1 MFENKASV
9 SLEYNCFPSIV
20 VLDIVRILIYIRG
33 MSSNLPGKIFL
44 DLIKK
49 IEIRQIKE
57 QDKEAFIAL
66 SLALT
71 KFNKRQ
77 HDKHYPNFQEI
88 LDVRKKRV
96 EEAFAKISKYS
107 SKVIIMAFEDNIAV
121 GYLRSYIHDHKLRVG
136 CLDEL
141 FIKNEARGQGIG
153 KKLLDAGT
161 QWMKE
166 KNIVRMITSV
176 YFWNTS
182 ARTFYEQEGFKEYS
196 VFCEKA
202 IGPANK

>member
-1 MFENKASV
+1 
-9 SLEYNCFPSIV
+9 
-20 VLDIVRILIYIRG
+20 
-33 MSSNLPGKIFL
+33 MSSNLQDRISL

-57 QDKEAFIAL
+57 QDKEAFVEL

-71 KFNKRQ
+71 KFNKQQ
-77 HDKHYPNFQEI
+77 HDKHYPDFQEI

-96 EEAFAKISKYS
+96 EEAFDKIIKYT
-107 SKVIIMAFEDNIAV
+107 SKVIIMAFDDGMPV
-121 GYLRSYIHDHKLRVG
+121 GYLKAYIHDFKLRVG

-141 FIKNEARGQGIG
+141 FIKEEARGQAIG

-166 KNIVRMITSV
+166 KNVVRMIASV
-176 YFWNTS
+176 YLWNTS
-182 ARTFYEQEGFKEYS
+182 ARTFYEQGGFKEYS

-202 IGPANK
+202 IGPANE